1 MFSVRLS
8 VEVVD
13 VGVRVG
19 VGVGGGAVEGTI
31 VEGAGVEVGGCVIVG
46 AAVVVEVGV
55 DKRYDPHPVTAA
67 TIIISNSED
76 KTYLRNLTIETSITL
91 VSEYIIQIRMNR
103 LQISCFMESLILK
116 YITVN
121 GFDALNGNIEAVL

>member
-19 VGVGGGAVEGTI
+19 VGVGDGGAVEGTN

-46 AAVVVEVGV
+46 VAVVVEVGV
-55 DKRYDPHPVTAA
+55 DKRYDPQPIGVTRN
-67 TIIISNSED
+67 IIRKNRD
-76 KTYLRNLTIETSITL
+76 NTFFKYLVI
-91 VSEYIIQIRMNR
+91 
-103 LQISCFMESLILK
+103 
-116 YITVN
+116 
-121 GFDALNGNIEAVL
+121 